1 MPSVQLAPAPS
12 KRYVSMLSQLPRLYS
27 VAVPASSR
35 SEHID
40 IARGWVMILV
50 VMHHAAFL
58 KQPDAFSQVCQAL
71 ILGFHMPFFFLLN
84 GYLLHMAGSA
94 DRYSIKAYLKTRFM
108 RLLVPYFLFELI
120 NLALSWLAMPYLHN
134 HLELDKAFLC
144 IVECIND
151 KGVYEGI
158 SGRLWFLPCLFFSD
172 MLAFALLKAVKS
184 RGFLT
189 AAAVALAIASYGLH
203 SRYGQRLPLT
213 LDAALMGTCFVL
225 AGYAGRPI
233 YVKYAERAGR
243 LGRALFFA
251 LVLLAYLGAVWC
263 NPECIQMFDD
273 RYGNYPLAIAGS
285 VAAFCV
291 VMMLARAF
299 SGRVTELQTGFLAW
313 LRSLSLWYGINSLAV
328 FPIHFWVVNTLKY
341 VMNTQSPAN
350 YLLFVI
356 ALFAT
361 IPVVNFVREFMPFL
375 LGTGRSKRV

>member
-1 MPSVQLAPAPS
+1 MH
-12 KRYVSMLSQLPRLYS
+12 SMVKGKGETLGRDGT
-27 VAVPASSR
+27 AAR
-35 SEHID
+35 SEQID

-58 KQPDAFSQVCQAL
+58 NQPDALSEVCQAL

-84 GYLLHMAGSA
+84 GYLLHLAGSA
-94 DRYSIKAYLKTRFM
+94 DRYSVKAYLKTRFM

-144 IVECIND
+144 VVECIND

-172 MLAFALLKAVKS
+172 MLAFAMLKAVKG
-184 RGFLT
+184 RGVLT
-189 AAAVALAIASYGLH
+189 AVAVLLAVASYGLH
-203 SRYGQRLPLT
+203 SCYGQRLPLT
-213 LDAALMGTCFVL
+213 LDVALMGACFVL
-225 AGYAGRPI
+225 VGYAGRPI

-243 LGRALFFA
+243 SGGALFFA
-251 LVLLAYLGAVWC
+251 LALLAYLGAVWS
-263 NPECIQMFDD
+263 NPECIRMFDD
-273 RYGNYPLAIAGS
+273 RYGNYPLAIVGS

-299 SGRVTELQTGFLAW
+299 SGCVTGTQTGFLAW

-328 FPIHFWVVNTLKY
+328 FPIHFWVVNILKY
-341 VMNTQSPAN
+341 VMNTQPPAN
-350 YLLFVI
+350 YLLFAI

-361 IPVVNFVREFMPFL
+361 IPAVNFVREFMPFL
-375 LGTGRSKRV
+375 LGTGRSKHVKA

>member
-1 MPSVQLAPAPS
+1 MAL
-12 KRYVSMLSQLPRLYS
+12 LSQGRSLFS
-27 VAVPASSR
+27 MAVPASSR
-35 SEHID
+35 SEQID

-172 MLAFALLKAVKS
+172 MLAFALLKTVKS
-184 RGFLT
+184 RAFLT
-189 AAAVALAIASYGLH
+189 AAAVVLTTASLGLH
-203 SRYGQRLPLT
+203 CCYGQRLPLT

-225 AGYAGRPI
+225 VGYAGRPI

-243 LGRALFFA
+243 FGRALFFA
-251 LVLLAYLGAVWC
+251 LALLAYLGAVWC

-273 RYGNYPLAIAGS
+273 RYGNYPLAIVGS

-299 SGRVTELQTGFLAW
+299 SGRVTEPQTGFLAW

-341 VMNTQSPAN
+341 AMNTQPPAN

-375 LGTGRSKRV
+375 LGMGHSKQAKA